1 DGAARADVGEL
12 EAAGGGLHDVG
23 RHAEREAV
31 RAARL
36 DELAQAG
43 AVDELHHEE
52 DVVALARE
60 IEDAHD
66 VAVLHADEELG
77 FLDQA
82 VDEDLVV
89 GELGEQALDRD
100 GLLKAVITDR
110 VAGEHLGHAAAAEEV
125 AKDVPAS
132 GALCVDGG
140 THPTCCSSA
149 CHELTSCNGCTAI

>member
-1 DGAARADVGEL
+1 RHVGPLALDDALAEALAARDAEVGDADLAGGGEEEIARADVGVDDGAARADVGEL

-66 VAVLHADEELG
+66 VAVLHADEE
-77 FLDQA
+77 
-82 VDEDLVV
+82 
-89 GELGEQALDRD
+89 
-100 GLLKAVITDR
+100 
-110 VAGEHLGHAAAAEEV
+110 
-125 AKDVPAS
+125 
-132 GALCVDGG
+132 
-140 THPTCCSSA
+140 
-149 CHELTSCNGCTAI
+149 